1 MILIE
6 IKLIL
11 EIILIALEIVILVKS
26 NFLKPKKHKKTAQII
41 AKMSGSL

>member
-26 NFLKPKKHKKTAQII
+26 NFLKPKKHKKNRSNHR
-41 AKMSGSL
+41 KDER